1 MINTAVIG
9 YGYAGQ
15 SFHAYLV
22 GLAEGLI
29 CMRLQHGVQKDSKPP
44 HKRTPTRNSTR
55 PLIRSLLTTT

>member
-22 GLAEGLI
+22 GLAEGLSLYAI
-29 CMRLQHGVQKDSKPP
+29 A
-44 HKRTPTRNSTR
+44 TRNPGETSRRWQKPT
-55 PLIRSLLTTT
+55 LT